1 MEEEGPPERQTFEQ
15 RPCDACSAVYPR
27 GLRVAVI
34 LSARNACNGVWLAGP
49 ERASV
54 HLSRSSPLEAGEP
67 LCSGLTQPLVQTK
80 GREPNTTPVDPQLLG
95 DALVFTPPSQVTQ
108 ESQQGLGNQNLSPA
122 HWADHPLLEQRLPM
136 LKP

>member
-34 LSARNACNGVWLAGP
+34 LSARNACNGVWLAGL
-49 ERASV
+49 EQASV
-54 HLSRSSPLEAGEP
+54 HLPRSSPLEAGEP